1 MRIPVEGAAPSGRT
15 AGRAGAATALLAT
28 TWRGGERD
36 PWAPLTAREFQIARL
51 VTEGRTNVEIAEQLG
66 IARKTVSA
74 HLEHIFAKLGI
85 GRRAEIAAWTA
96 SLPVL
101 HSRPHGDDRE
111 E

>member
-1 MRIPVEGAAPSGRT
+1 
-15 AGRAGAATALLAT
+15 
-28 TWRGGERD
+28 
-36 PWAPLTAREFQIARL
+36 LTAREFEIARL
-51 VTEGRTNVEIAEQLG
+51 VTEGQTNAEIGEELG

-96 SLPVL
+96 SRPVL
-101 HSRPHGDDRE
+101 HSPTHGDDRE